1 VEQVDGADCGAG
13 GRKEQCGA
21 GGRSRMEPLLQ
32 LDQNQVS

>member
-1 VEQVDGADCGAG
+1 MEQVDGAECGTG